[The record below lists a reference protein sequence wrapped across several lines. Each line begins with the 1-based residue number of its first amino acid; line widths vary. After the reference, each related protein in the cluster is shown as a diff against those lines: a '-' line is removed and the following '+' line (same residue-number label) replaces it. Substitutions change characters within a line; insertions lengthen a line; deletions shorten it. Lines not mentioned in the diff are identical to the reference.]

1 MTPLP
6 PGVGIAADRGL
17 RAYMEDRWAVHKTP
31 HGLLAAVFDGHGGV
45 LVADRAATM
54 LPLALSRALR
64 AERDGAAALA
74 EAFAEVA
81 QATADADC
89 GSTATAFWLAGA
101 SLVTANVGD
110 SRIMRVG
117 RASAD
122 SLTRDHRI
130 EAPDELARVLA
141 MGAQL
146 EPPYVVRGSHGLMMT
161 RSLGDRWFR
170 AVGVISEPEIGRHA
184 VAADDVAVLAATDG
198 VWDVL
203 GLDDAA
209 RVVRT
214 AATAESAARAL
225 VDTALEAGAS
235 DNVTA
240 IVVRLADLERLG
252 STDRPG

>member
-6 PGVGIAADRGL
+6 PGVGVAADRGL
-17 RAYMEDRWAVHKTP
+17 RSYMEDRWAVRETP

-45 LVADRAATM
+45 LVAQRAAAM
-54 LPLALSRALR
+54 LPRELARALR
-64 AERDGAAALA
+64 AGRDGAAAL
-74 EAFAEVA
+74 EQAFGEVA

-89 GSTATAFWLAGA
+89 GSTATAFWLSEA
-101 SLVTANVGD
+101 SLVTAHVGD
-110 SRIMRVG
+110 SRVVRVG

-130 EAPDELARVLA
+130 DAPDERARVLA
-141 MGAQL
+141 MGALL

-184 VAADDVAVLAATDG
+184 IAADDVAVLAATDG

-209 RVVRT
+209 SVVRT
-214 AATAESAARAL
+214 ASTAESAARAL
-225 VDTALEAGAS
+225 VHAALEAGAS

-240 IVVRLADLERLG
+240 IVVRPADLERRRSAARRG
-252 STDRPG
+252 

>member
-1 MTPLP
+1 
-6 PGVGIAADRGL
+6 
-17 RAYMEDRWAVHKTP
+17 
-31 HGLLAAVFDGHGGV
+31 
-45 LVADRAATM
+45 
-54 LPLALSRALR
+54 
-64 AERDGAAALA
+64 
-74 EAFAEVA
+74 
-81 QATADADC
+81 
-89 GSTATAFWLAGA
+89 
-101 SLVTANVGD
+101 
-110 SRIMRVG
+110 MRVG